1 MKESRVYVCH
11 TYYHVYVTLMK
22 ELNNCHKEGNQKAVL
37 VLSKMSAELM
47 EPGFKERVEESGV
60 FSSVLWMNEK
70 RDSEFPELSKY
81 RKSEG
86 GFLIKMIRRIQLCKK
101 FPEMLDSYIDID
113 FSAFQDIY
121 IYCDEDPIGYYL
133 NYKKIPY
140 HAVEDGL
147 DCNKDFDT
155 VIHSNRK
162 FWGLKQK
169 LAKMGWIFLENGYS
183 KYAIDMEVND
193 LSCIAY
199 KHKCWKEVPRKKL
212 RDALTEQDKK
222 IIFTIFVKNAD
233 LLFSQCSG
241 ISQKNVLILSQPLCD
256 LETRKRIFRDIVNQY
271 GEGATVLIKP
281 HPRDEFDYEK
291 DFSDCIVLEKRFP
304 VEVINFCPQI
314 HFAKVIS
321 VITTAIDA
329 IEFADEKI
337 NLGPDFL
344 DLYEAP
350 EKHRY

>member
-22 ELNNCHKEGNQKAVL
+22 ELNKSHEEGYQKATL
-37 VLSKMSAELM
+37 VLSKMSVELM
-47 EPGFKERVEESGV
+47 EPGFKERLEDSKV
-60 FSSVLWMNEK
+60 FSQVLWLNEK
-70 RDSEFPELSKY
+70 RDSEFPELKKY
-81 RKSEG
+81 RSQSG
-86 GFLIKMIRRIQLCKK
+86 GFLIKMIRRIILCRK
-101 FPEMLDSYIDID
+101 FPKMLDKYMDVD
-113 FSAFQDIY
+113 FLAYQDIY
-121 IYCDEDPIGYYL
+121 VYCDEDPIGYYL

-155 VIHSNRK
+155 VIHSNKK

-169 LAKMGWIFLENGYS
+169 LAKAGWIFLENGYS
-183 KYAIDMEVND
+183 RYAIDMEVND
-193 LSCIAY
+193 LSCIVY
-199 KHKCWKEVPRKKL
+199 PHKCWKEVPRKNM
-212 RDALTEQDKK
+212 RDALTDADKE
-222 IIFTIFVKNAD
+222 IIFSVFVKNSEI
-233 LLFSQCSG
+233 LLKQCQG
-241 ISQKNVLILSQPLCD
+241 IDQQNVLILTQPLCE
-256 LETRKRIFRDIVNQY
+256 LPVRKQIFKDIVDQY
-271 GEGATVLIKP
+271 GKNATVLIKP
-281 HPRDEFDYEK
+281 HPRDEMDYEIE
-291 DFSDCIVLEKRFP
+291 FPDCIVLEKRFP
-304 VEVINFCPQI
+304 VEVLNFRPEI